1 MAESDNRPES
11 DGRTGRMDT
20 AAELEPAPFHLQR
33 PFEPAGDQP
42 QAIESLTRGFE
53 AGRSTQVLLG
63 ATGTGKTFTMA
74 NVIANLKRPA
84 LVLSHN
90 KTLAAQLYSEFKE
103 FFPENAVHYFVS
115 YYDYY
120 QPEAYIPQRD
130 VYIEKDSS
138 INEEID
144 RLRLA
149 TTSSLVSRR
158 DVVIVAS
165 VSSIYG
171 LGSPKDYK
179 ELIVPLHR
187 GEKTRRDHLLLKLV
201 DVLYERNDVAFERGK
216 FRVRGDSIELWPS
229 YEEFAYRIEMWGD
242 EIEQISI
249 IKPVSG
255 ETVRTLDHVYI
266 YPARHF
272 VMPEDRIQNALRVI
286 REELAQQLE
295 TFQSQGK
302 LLEAQRL
309 SARTRFDLEMMAEV
323 GHCPGIENY
332 SRPLSGKPPGAT
344 PDTLYDFFPDDFITF
359 VDESHVTVPQVRAM
373 YAGDRSRKETLVS
386 HGFRLPSAMDNRP
399 LKFDEWEKRTAQICF
414 VSATPNDYE
423 LERTK
428 GEVVEQIIRPTGLLD
443 PVVEVVSARG
453 QVKHLLEQIRER
465 AEKDERVL
473 VTALTKRLAEDLST
487 FFQEQNVRCRWLHSE
502 LDAFER
508 VDLLQELRA
517 GRFDCLVGVNLLRE
531 GLDLPEVSLVAI
543 LDADKE
549 GFLRSE
555 TSLVQTIGR
564 AARNANSKVI
574 LYADRVTDSMKLAID
589 ETERRRTIQQ
599 AYNKEH
605 GITPETV
612 RKKISAGIEQDAA
625 KRRKNIAAA
634 KEESE
639 AVYITVEY
647 VDNLEREM
655 LAAAEALEFE
665 KAASLRDRVL
675 QLKDNIG
682 KPLAE
687 IEIEKP
693 AGKAS
698 GQQRK
703 RRKGIK
709 ASGRTKVPRPK
720 RG

>member
-1 MAESDNRPES
+1 MPPTEPDRSSTELP
-11 DGRTGRMDT
+11 
-20 AAELEPAPFHLQR
+20 AAEFHLNP
-33 PFEPAGDQP
+33 PFDPAGDQP
-42 QAIESLTRGFE
+42 QAIEALTRGFL
-53 AGRSTQVLLG
+53 AGTRAQVLLG

-74 NVIANLKRPA
+74 NVIANIGRPA

-90 KTLAAQLYSEFKE
+90 KTLAAQLYSEFCE

-130 VYIEKDSS
+130 VYIEKDAS
-138 INEEID
+138 INDEID

-158 DVVIVAS
+158 DVVIIAS

-179 ELIVPLHR
+179 ELMVALHK
-187 GEKTRRDHLLLKLV
+187 GDVVRRDHLLLKLV

-216 FRVRGDSIELWPS
+216 FRVRGDSIELWPT

-255 ETVRTLDHVYI
+255 ETIKTLDRVFI

-272 VMPEDRIQNALRVI
+272 VMPENRIQQAIAVI
-286 REELAQQLE
+286 RDELRQQLE
-295 TFQSQGK
+295 LFQERGK

-309 SARTRFDLEMMAEV
+309 SARTRFDLEMLAEV

-332 SRPLSGKPPGAT
+332 SRPLSGKPPGTA

-373 YAGDRSRKETLVS
+373 YAGDRSRKTTLVE
-386 HGFRLPSAMDNRP
+386 HGFRLPSALDNRP
-399 LKFDEWEKRTAQICF
+399 MKFEEWEERTGQVCF
-414 VSATPNDYE
+414 VSATPSDYE
-423 LERTK
+423 LQRTR

-443 PVVEVVSARG
+443 PEVQVVSARG
-453 QVKHLLEQIRER
+453 QVNHLLEQIRDR
-465 AEKDERVL
+465 ASRDERVL
-473 VTALTKRLAEDLST
+473 VTALTKRLAEDLAA
-487 FFQEQNVRCRWLHSE
+487 FFQEKNVRCRWLHSE

-508 VDLLQELRA
+508 VELLQELRA
-517 GRFDCLVGVNLLRE
+517 GAFDCLVGVNLLRE
-531 GLDLPEVSLVAI
+531 GLDLPEVSMVAI

-555 TSLVQTIGR
+555 TSLIQTIGR

-574 LYADRVTDSMKLAID
+574 LYADKVTRSMKLAID
-589 ETERRRTIQQ
+589 ETQRRRDVQH
-599 AYNKEH
+599 AYNEKH
-605 GITPETV
+605 GITPTTI
-612 RKKISAGIEQDAA
+612 RKAIRAGIEKEAA
-625 KRRKNIAAA
+625 KRRANSAAA
-634 KEESE
+634 KSE
-639 AVYITVEY
+639 KDGAYITIEY
-647 VDNLEREM
+647 IDALEREM
-655 LAAAEALEFE
+655 LSAAENLEFE
-665 KAASLRDRVL
+665 RAASLRDRVL
-675 QLKDNIG
+675 QLKSNIG
-682 KPLAE
+682 KPLSE
-687 IEIEKP
+687 VELDEP
-693 AGKAS
+693 ASSAGGRNKN
-698 GQQRK
+698 
-703 RRKGIK
+703 RRKGVQGPK
-709 ASGRTKVPRPK
+709 AGRVPKPS